1 MKQAVVFLSIF
12 FSLQSFSQHAPDAV
26 YSQSIKTAKLF
37 LQNNQLSMPIINLN
51 SFDLMELHFDDMDA
65 YAKNYFYTF
74 QLCNADW
81 SVADINPFD
90 YLKGFTQ
97 NRITQYRPSSIA
109 LVKYMHYQAI
119 LPEKNCVPTKSGNY
133 LLKVFLNSDTNQ
145 LAFVKRFFVV
155 ESKTAIGAQLLQPFN
170 ANQFKTHQ
178 KIQFSINTQKLNVFN
193 PQQQVKVLLMQNNRW
208 DNARFISRPAF
219 IRNNQLEYDGEADGI
234 FSAAKEYRWIDL
246 RSFRFQSD
254 RIEKAS
260 INATNTDVILKADGN
275 RVNERYL
282 YYRDFNGFYEIVTTD
297 LVNNWWQS
305 DYAKVKFTYVPNNNQ
320 PFAGQDVFVLGEL
333 TQNTLSQ
340 AGRMEYNATKGVYEK
355 EFLLKQGIYSYMYV
369 TKPKNGALNT
379 AQTSQT
385 EGDYWETENV
395 YNILVYFRSFNGR
408 HDELLGF
415 TTVNTGVRREGF

>member
-1 MKQAVVFLSIF
+1 M
-12 FSLQSFSQHAPDAV
+12 
-26 YSQSIKTAKLF
+26 F
-37 LQNNQLSMPIINLN
+37 LQNNQLSTPILNLN

-65 YAKNYFYTF
+65 YAKNYFYSF

-90 YLKGFTQ
+90 YIKGFTQ

-109 LVKYMHYQAI
+109 LVKYMHYQAT

-133 LLKVFLNSDTNQ
+133 LLKVYLNSDTNQ

-155 ESKTAIGAQLLQPFN
+155 ESIAAIGASLLQPFN

-178 KIQFSINTQKLNVFN
+178 KIQFSVNTQKLNVFN

-208 DNARFISRPAF
+208 DNARFITRPAF

-234 FSAAKEYRWIDL
+234 FTAGKEYRWIDL

-260 INATNTDVILKADGN
+260 INTASTDVFLKPESN
-275 RVNERYL
+275 RLNERYL

-297 LVNNWWQS
+297 LINNWWQS
-305 DYAKVKFTYVPNNNQ
+305 DYATVKFTFTPNNNQ
-320 PFAGQDVFVLGEL
+320 PFAGQDVYVLGEL
-333 TQNTLSQ
+333 TQNTLTKE
-340 AGRMEYNATKGVYEK
+340 GKMDYNASKGVYEK
-355 EFLLKQGIYSYMYV
+355 SFLLKQGIYSYMYV
-369 TKPKNGALNT
+369 TKPSNGALNT
-379 AQTSQT
+379 AQTAQT

-415 TTVNTGVRREGF
+415 TTVNTGVRRIGF

>member
-1 MKQAVVFLSIF
+1 MKKIIITLSLFI
-12 FSLQSFSQHAPDAV
+12 SSQCFSQHQPDAV
-26 YSQSIKTAKLF
+26 YSKSIKTAKLF
-37 LQNNQLSMPIINLN
+37 LQNNQLSTPILNLN

-109 LVKYMHYQAI
+109 LAKYMHYQAT

-133 LLKVFLNSDTNQ
+133 LLKVYLNSDTNQ

-155 ESKTAIGAQLLQPFN
+155 ESIAAIGAQLLQPFN
-170 ANQFKTHQ
+170 ANLFKTHQ
-178 KIQFSINTQKLNVFN
+178 KIQFSINTQKLNIFN
-193 PQQQVKVLLMQNNRW
+193 PQQQVKVMLMQNNRW

-234 FSAAKEYRWIDL
+234 FAAGKEYRWIDL

-254 RIEKAS
+254 RIDKAKIGES
-260 INATNTDVILKADGN
+260 STDVILKTEGN
-275 RVNERYL
+275 RINERYL

-305 DYAKVKFTYVPNNNQ
+305 DYATVKFSYIPTNNQ
-320 PFAGQDVFVLGEL
+320 PLAGQDVYILGEL
-333 TQNTLSQ
+333 TQNTLTKD
-340 AGRMEYNATKGVYEK
+340 GKMEYNAQKGLYEK
-355 EFLLKQGIYSYMYV
+355 TFFLKQGIYSYIYV
-369 TKPKNGALNT
+369 TKPTNGALNT
-379 AQTSQT
+379 AQTAQT

-395 YNILVYFRSFNGR
+395 YNILVYYRSFNGR
-408 HDELLGF
+408 HDELVGY
-415 TTVNTGVRREGF
+415 TTVNTGVRRIGF